1 MPEQHP
7 PITETTTGAASNG
20 CPVVGHM
27 KYPVEG
33 GGNQDWWPN
42 RLNLKVLHQN
52 PAVADPMGAAFDYAA
67 EVATIDVDALT
78 RDIEEVMTTSQPWW
92 PADYGHYGPLFI
104 RMAWHAAGTYR
115 IHDGRGG
122 AGGGMQRFAPLN
134 SWPDNASLDKARRL
148 LWPVKKKYGKKLS
161 WADLIVFAGNCALES
176 MGFKTFGFGFGR
188 VDQWEP
194 DEVYWGK
201 EATWLGDER
210 YSGKRDLE
218 NPLAAV
224 QMGLIYVNPE
234 GPNGNPDPMAA
245 AVDIRETFRRM
256 AMNDVETA
264 ALIVGGHTFGKT
276 HGAGPADLVGPEP
289 EAAPLEQ
296 MGLGWKSSDLLVL
309 PGPFVPID
317 SIDDEPSL
325 YRFHRRLASFSRVIR
340 LDHRGV
346 GLSSRLAAIT
356 TLGPKFWAQDAIA
369 VMDAVGCE
377 QATIFAPSFHA
388 MNGLVLAADY
398 PERVRSLIVVNGSA
412 RPLWAPDYPVG
423 AQVRRADPF
432 LTVALE
438 PDAVERGFD
447 VLSIVAPTVAG
458 DDVFRA
464 WWDLAGNRAG
474 PPSIA
479 RAVSKVIA
487 EADVRDVLGH
497 IEAPTLILHRVGST
511 YIPVGHG
518 RYLAEHIAGSRL
530 VELPGTDTLY
540 WVGDTGPML
549 DEIEEFITGVRGG
562 ADAERMLATI
572 MFTDIVGST
581 QHAAALGDDR
591 WRDLLDNH
599 DTIVCHE
606 IQRFGGREVNTAGDG
621 FVATFTSPSAAI
633 ACADDIVDAVAALGI
648 EVRIGIHAGEVEVR
662 DASHGTDVAGVAV
675 HIGARV
681 CALAG
686 PSEVLVSSTVRDIVA
701 GSRHRFAERG
711 EQELK
716 GVPGRWRLCVLMR
729 DDATRTR

>member
-1 MPEQHP
+1 MAQAPH
-7 PITETTTGAASNG
+7 IHRT
-20 CPVVGHM
+20 
-27 KYPVEG
+27 
-33 GGNQDWWPN
+33 
-42 RLNLKVLHQN
+42 R
-52 PAVADPMGAAFDYAA
+52 YAKCG
-67 EVATIDVDALT
+67 DM
-78 RDIEEVMTTSQPWW
+78 DIAYQV
-92 PADYGHYGPLFI
+92 
-104 RMAWHAAGTYR
+104 
-115 IHDGRGG
+115 
-122 AGGGMQRFAPLN
+122 
-134 SWPDNASLDKARRL
+134 
-148 LWPVKKKYGKKLS
+148 
-161 WADLIVFAGNCALES
+161 
-176 MGFKTFGFGFGR
+176 
-188 VDQWEP
+188 
-194 DEVYWGK
+194 
-201 EATWLGDER
+201 LGD
-210 YSGKRDLE
+210 
-218 NPLAAV
+218 
-224 QMGLIYVNPE
+224 
-234 GPNGNPDPMAA
+234 GP
-245 AVDIRETFRRM
+245 T
-256 AMNDVETA
+256 
-264 ALIVGGHTFGKT
+264 
-276 HGAGPADLVGPEP
+276 
-289 EAAPLEQ
+289 
-296 MGLGWKSSDLLVL
+296 DLLVL

-438 PDAVERGFD
+438 PDAVEQGFD

-474 PPSIA
+474 PPSMA

-729 DDATRTR
+729 DDAAGMADLARPGVVATHAVRTLGTTGSRAIGLCPCQPLDCPRSPQATPNLGSMGRSLDGPQWRRARVRLCGRWWRRSNTTRGASPRPPSTCRGDNVSMIELEVHQADVTKLELDAITNAANTRLRHAGGVAAAIARAGGPELQRESTEKAPIGLGEAVETTAGDMPARYVIHAATMELGGPTSGEIITAATAATLRKADELGCRSLALVAFGTGVGGFPLDDAARLMVGAVRRHRPGSLQRVVFAVHGDAAERAFSAAIQAGEDTARR

>member
-1 MPEQHP
+1 M
-7 PITETTTGAASNG
+7 
-20 CPVVGHM
+20 
-27 KYPVEG
+27 
-33 GGNQDWWPN
+33 
-42 RLNLKVLHQN
+42 
-52 PAVADPMGAAFDYAA
+52 
-67 EVATIDVDALT
+67 
-78 RDIEEVMTTSQPWW
+78 DIAYQV
-92 PADYGHYGPLFI
+92 
-104 RMAWHAAGTYR
+104 
-115 IHDGRGG
+115 
-122 AGGGMQRFAPLN
+122 
-134 SWPDNASLDKARRL
+134 
-148 LWPVKKKYGKKLS
+148 
-161 WADLIVFAGNCALES
+161 
-176 MGFKTFGFGFGR
+176 
-188 VDQWEP
+188 
-194 DEVYWGK
+194 
-201 EATWLGDER
+201 LGD
-210 YSGKRDLE
+210 
-218 NPLAAV
+218 
-224 QMGLIYVNPE
+224 
-234 GPNGNPDPMAA
+234 GP
-245 AVDIRETFRRM
+245 T
-256 AMNDVETA
+256 
-264 ALIVGGHTFGKT
+264 
-276 HGAGPADLVGPEP
+276 
-289 EAAPLEQ
+289 
-296 MGLGWKSSDLLVL
+296 DLLVL

-662 DASHGTDVAGVAV
+662 DASHGRGHQHLTGSGQRADARTDMHGHAGDV
-675 HIGARV
+675 G
-681 CALAG
+681 
-686 PSEVLVSSTVRDIVA
+686 TVRDIVA

>member
-1 MPEQHP
+1 
-7 PITETTTGAASNG
+7 
-20 CPVVGHM
+20 
-27 KYPVEG
+27 
-33 GGNQDWWPN
+33 
-42 RLNLKVLHQN
+42 
-52 PAVADPMGAAFDYAA
+52 MGA
-67 EVATIDVDALT
+67 
-78 RDIEEVMTTSQPWW
+78 R
-92 PADYGHYGPLFI
+92 
-104 RMAWHAAGTYR
+104 
-115 IHDGRGG
+115 
-122 AGGGMQRFAPLN
+122 
-134 SWPDNASLDKARRL
+134 
-148 LWPVKKKYGKKLS
+148 
-161 WADLIVFAGNCALES
+161 
-176 MGFKTFGFGFGR
+176 
-188 VDQWEP
+188 
-194 DEVYWGK
+194 
-201 EATWLGDER
+201 
-210 YSGKRDLE
+210 
-218 NPLAAV
+218 
-224 QMGLIYVNPE
+224 
-234 GPNGNPDPMAA
+234 
-245 AVDIRETFRRM
+245 
-256 AMNDVETA
+256 
-264 ALIVGGHTFGKT
+264 
-276 HGAGPADLVGPEP
+276 
-289 EAAPLEQ
+289 
-296 MGLGWKSSDLLVL
+296 L
-309 PGPFVPID
+309 PG
-317 SIDDEPSL
+317 
-325 YRFHRRLASFSRVIR
+325 RR
-340 LDHRGV
+340 
-346 GLSSRLAAIT
+346 
-356 TLGPKFWAQDAIA
+356 P
-369 VMDAVGCE
+369 
-377 QATIFAPSFHA
+377 
-388 MNGLVLAADY
+388 
-398 PERVRSLIVVNGSA
+398 
-412 RPLWAPDYPVG
+412 
-423 AQVRRADPF
+423 VRRADPF

-474 PPSIA
+474 PPSMA